1 MSGPPLLSGEN
12 KPMDE
17 LFIFSL
23 TVFLSVFLTWG
34 FTHLTAERWQFM
46 AAVPVKKMENDV
58 WTGFNLTYYGFFSAT
73 AYVLATAVLCIL
85 LGSVSVS
92 PKILLILA
100 VCILGCCVPASRLIA
115 GIVEKKKFTFSVQ
128 GASFVGLLIA
138 PWVIVLVN
146 RFAINPFMAGPS
158 HHHPEVMVV
167 LAAITASFA
176 LGEGIGRL
184 SCISFGCCY
193 GKPLNRMSPFFR
205 KIFSHL
211 YFVFH
216 GKTKKIAY
224 ADGLDGSR
232 IIPIQAI
239 TSIVLCVTGMAGIY
253 LFLKGFFV
261 TAFVGVVAA
270 TQIWRF
276 LSEFIRADYRG
287 GGKISAYQ
295 IMGFASIVYALAIA
309 WLFPV
314 TTHPGHDI
322 MAGLKSIWNP
332 AMILFFQGLWMA
344 TFFYTGRSR
353 VTGATLSFNVL
364 RENI

>member
-1 MSGPPLLSGEN
+1 
-12 KPMDE
+12 MDE

-34 FTHLTAERWQFM
+34 FTHLTAEHWQFM
-46 AAVPVKKMENDV
+46 AAVPVKKMENNV
-58 WTGFNLTYYGFFSAT
+58 WAGFNLTYYGFFSAT

-85 LGSVSVS
+85 LGAVFVA
-92 PKILLILA
+92 PKFLLILA
-100 VCILGCCVPASRLIA
+100 VCILGFCVPASRLIA
-115 GIVEKKKFTFSVQ
+115 RFVEKKKYTFSVQ
-128 GASFVGLLIA
+128 GASFAGLLIA
-138 PWVIVLVN
+138 PWVIVLIN
-146 RFAINPFMAGPS
+146 RFPAAPA
-158 HHHPEVMVV
+158 HQHPEVIVV
-167 LAAITASFA
+167 LAAIATAFA

-193 GKPLNRMSPFFR
+193 GKPLKQMSPLFQ
-205 KIFSHL
+205 IVFSHL
-211 YFVFH
+211 YFVFY

-253 LFLKGFFV
+253 LFLKGFFM
-261 TAFVGVVAA
+261 TAFVGVVTA

-309 WLFPV
+309 WLFPI
-314 TTHPGHDI
+314 TTHPGHNI
-322 MAGLKSIWNP
+322 LNGLKSIWNP

-353 VTGATLSFNVL
+353 VTGATLSFTVL